1 MCYNVLQVKG
11 GKNMTTF
18 TVRLPE
24 NLRKELEQVSR
35 DEKIPTGQLV
45 RQSINRYLGVLKFRK
60 LRKNALPF
68 AEARGLITDED
79 IFKALKR

>member
-1 MCYNVLQVKG
+1 
-11 GKNMTTF
+11 MTTF

-45 RQSINRYLGVLKFRK
+45 RQSIDRYLGVLKFRK